1 MFPTGFS
8 PEATLRVLAC
18 DEAVSLRVLE
28 CELEVRLR
36 VLKCDEEVSPRVLEC
51 DEDVSGR
58 WVGAGVHCWVG
69 FSDEQEAALRTAVR

>member
-1 MFPTGFS
+1 M
-8 PEATLRVLAC
+8 
-18 DEAVSLRVLE
+18 LE
-28 CELEVRLR
+28 CELEVRLH
-36 VLKCDEEVSPRVLEC
+36 VLECDEEVSPRVLESDEEASLRVLEC